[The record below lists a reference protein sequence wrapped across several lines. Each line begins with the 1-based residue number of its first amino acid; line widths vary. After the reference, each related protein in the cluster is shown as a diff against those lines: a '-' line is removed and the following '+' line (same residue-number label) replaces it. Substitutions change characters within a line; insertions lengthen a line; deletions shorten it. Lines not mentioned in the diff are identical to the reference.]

1 VIHVIAETP
10 PKEITMTTL
19 TTQETGAA
27 TATATAQPK
36 ASKKARVAPRSAH
49 VASKKGKAAKKS
61 SPAKK
66 AHKTAPTATS
76 KPKAARLKAAKEK
89 GVREGSKTETILS
102 LMKRS
107 GGATLK
113 EIMKASSWQA
123 HSVRGF
129 ISGTLGKKM
138 GLAVT
143 STKGEDGER
152 TYSLKA

>member
-1 VIHVIAETP
+1 
-10 PKEITMTTL
+10 MTTL
-19 TTQETGAA
+19 TTEETGAA
-27 TATATAQPK
+27 TATVTPEPK
-36 ASKKARVAPRSAH
+36 ATKKARAGARSAH
-49 VASKKGKAAKKS
+49 VAPKKGKSGKKA

-66 AHKTAPTATS
+66 AHKAAPKATS
-76 KPKAARLKAAKEK
+76 KPKVARLKAASEK

-113 EIMKASSWQA
+113 EIMEATSWQP

-138 GLAVT
+138 GLTVE
-143 STKGEDGER
+143 STKAEDGER
-152 TYSLKA
+152 TYSIKA